1 MDING
6 KEITPASDGKLRIAV
21 SPRALFDMSRE
32 DTLFENEGL
41 DTYRDYQLGHLDQPY
56 GKGVAYNFIERILNF
71 NAIGEDTGTKGHGS
85 LVEVIVM
92 SHMDPS
98 TGVRVMR
105 TIKHY
110 GLNVYQSVFS
120 SGSSLTPFIASMG
133 VSLYLSTDEDSVREA
148 LDAGFP
154 AGRVMGPITAHDD
167 PNGEVRIAF
176 DFDGVLADDS
186 SEHRFATDGLAG
198 FCDHEYR
205 HAFEPMRPGPLL
217 PFLESL
223 GHLQKAELDYKA
235 EHPNYRRRLKIAICT
250 ARGMPSDVRVIK
262 SLEHWGIN
270 VDIACFRDG
279 CEKAPFLKGFDAS
292 LFFDDQLRH
301 IDAAEQ
307 YVPSVHVPFGV
318 RNVEKCDSYDD
329 NKNVSSAHDVKSAA
343 ASNIVN
349 TVDTDESANMPSSD
363 SRILIDLTDSMDE
376 KHEHKSHIVLPDGH
390 VYIIDKNIH
399 FDIADLKPHGFVP
412 RTDDEWKHIYTHDKA
427 KRRTNDNR
435 KADDA
440 TSTHN
445 DKNNDATGSETNEQI
460 RRNEIINR
468 VMNCPFIDAIED
480 VDGFGGINFKR
491 PQSAGKWAI
500 HLKAS
505 SLPTFGMFSP
515 ATGFDT
521 NLIIKNENGHYRKTY
536 LSRNS
541 GPVDC
546 VSVGALSSYII
557 NDIDDISCTDRCAIR
572 TLVVKVKKENKD
584 AAKIAASNAL
594 SSIEHIPGVMFSMA
608 FAEYDD
614 INDNESKILSCSTMA
629 EFTYDAD
636 SYDFA
641 HTRVILTQINRIAYE
656 YIKKAVHSATLVSY
670 SIEPAMGY
678 RIAHAIIDFDEQKM
692 RRDKI
697 DEILK
702 NENVKER

>member
-1 MDING
+1 MRYVRRLNHMNING
-6 KEITPASDGKLRIAV
+6 KGISPVSDGKLRIAV

-71 NAIGEDTGTKGHGS
+71 NSIGEDTGTKGHGS

-110 GLNVYQSVFS
+110 GLDVYQSVFS

-133 VSLYLSTDEDSVREA
+133 VSLYLSTDEESVREA

-186 SEHRFATDGLAG
+186 SEHRFATEGLSG

-223 GHLQKAELDYKA
+223 GHVQKAELAYKS
-235 EHPNYRRRLKIAICT
+235 EHPDYRRRLKIAICT

-318 RNVEKCDSYDD
+318 KNVEKSDKRRINAADAD
-329 NKNVSSAHDVKSAA
+329 N
-343 ASNIVN
+343 
-349 TVDTDESANMPSSD
+349 DTADINGNADGAESSD
-363 SRILIDLTDSMDE
+363 ASTSSSGNHVIVDLTDGDNHDE
-376 KHEHKSHIVLPDGH
+376 NYVVLPDGRKFK
-390 VYIIDKNIH
+390 IDENEQ
-399 FDIADLKPHGFVP
+399 FDINQFKPCFFQP
-412 RTDDEWKHIYTHDKA
+412 HDKA
-427 KRRTNDNR
+427 IYAATNDDIKTNLG
-435 KADDA
+435 KNCDDLKSNEPNGA
-440 TSTHN
+440 KCEQ
-445 DKNNDATGSETNEQI
+445 DKN
-460 RRNEIINR
+460 RRFADVLDR
-468 VMNCPFIDAIED
+468 VMKMVWIDKVEET
-480 VDGFGGINFKR
+480 DGIGGVYFKR
-491 PQSAGKWAI
+491 PQNDGSWNVDIDPDSPA
-500 HLKAS
+500 
-505 SLPTFGMFSP
+505 FGLFSP
-515 ATGFDT
+515 ACECDSPNLVLSTG
-521 NLIIKNENGHYRKTY
+521 NEISHKAYHSIVNGD
-536 LSRNS
+536 
-541 GPVDC
+541 VDC
-546 VSVGALSSYII
+546 VSTGGLGSVVLS
-557 NDIDDISCTDRCAIR
+557 DIDNDAWNQNQAVR
-572 TLVVKVKKENKD
+572 TLVARINRRDVMRAELASSEAIRNVGDELPD
-584 AAKIAASNAL
+584 A
-594 SSIEHIPGVMFSMA
+594 SIFIRYSMIDDNSDNDVVTVMFKTTA
-608 FAEYDD
+608 QFRNAPWH
-614 INDNESKILSCSTMA
+614 KL
-629 EFTYDAD
+629 
-636 SYDFA
+636 A
-641 HTRVILTQINRIAYE
+641 HTN
-656 YIKKAVHSATLVSY
+656 AVLAKTNTEMADIIQNAVSSADIVS
-670 SIEPAMGY
+670 SNIESETAY
-678 RIAHAIIDFDEQKM
+678 RIADAIINFDRTQM
-692 RRDKI
+692 RIDKVQ
-697 DEILK
+697 EIV
-702 NENVKER
+702 NQGNAE